1 MEKKTLKLTAV
12 AAGAVVLAGAAFAS
26 PSFAS
31 AKHTSVKAAA
41 SSSTGTTA
49 PTWGGASGDSTDR
62 KFKQG
67 PKANGA
73 FSTVA
78 ATITG
83 VPATVTDLEV
93 AEHSALF
100 LAYEYTGTAPTTQP
114 TTGGHPAHFK
124 ATALANG
131 TVTGTLEFRSP
142 KTAGTYNVAVYNS
155 TTSTT
160 PVLVTIVV
168 DAAGKATAT
177 SSAALTA
184 AYDATIKAPAFGGPA
199 GGPAGGPGFGPKDG
213 KGPKG
218 GHGRG
223 EGHGPRGERG
233 DNDGDHG
240 NGGSGWTAPTTGTT
254 PAPTTT
260 TAPTV

>member
-31 AKHTSVKAAA
+31 AKHTSFKAAA
-41 SSSTGTTA
+41 SSSTGTTGA
-49 PTWGGASGDSTDR
+49 TPTWGGASGDATDG

-67 PKANGA
+67 PKAKGA
-73 FSTVA
+73 QSSIA
-78 ATITG
+78 ATISG

-100 LAYEYTGTAPTTQP
+100 IAYEYTGTAPTTQP
-114 TTGGHPAHFK
+114 TTGGHPARFE

-131 TVTGTLEFRSP
+131 TVTGTLGFMSP
-142 KTAGTYNVAVYNS
+142 KTAGTYMVAVYNS
-155 TTSTT
+155 KTDAS

-177 SSAALTA
+177 ASAALTS

-199 GGPAGGPGFGPKDG
+199 GGPGFGPKDG
-213 KGPKG
+213 KGPRG
-218 GHGRG
+218 GH
-223 EGHGPRGERG
+223 GHGPRG
-233 DNDGDHG
+233 DKDGDK
-240 NGGSGWTAPTTGTT
+240 GGSGWTAPTTGTT

>member
-1 MEKKTLKLTAV
+1 MKKKTLKLTAV
-12 AAGAVVLAGAAFAS
+12 AAGAVVLAGTAFAA

-31 AKHTSVKAAA
+31 AKHSSFKAAA
-41 SSSTGTTA
+41 SSSTGTTGTA
-49 PTWGGASGDSTDR
+49 PTWGGASGDAIDG
-62 KFKQG
+62 KFKGG
-67 PKANGA
+67 PKADRLD
-73 FSTVA
+73 STIA

-83 VPATVTDLEV
+83 VPTNVTDLEV

-100 LAYEYTGTAPTTQP
+100 FGYEYTGTAPTTQP
-114 TTGGHPAHFK
+114 TTGGHPVRFE
-124 ATALANG
+124 ATALTAG

-155 TTSTT
+155 KTDAT

-184 AYDATIKAPAFGGPA
+184 AYDATLKAPAFGGPQ
-199 GGPAGGPGFGPKDG
+199 GHGPKDG

-218 GHGRG
+218 GR
-223 EGHGPRGERG
+223 GHGPHG
-233 DNDGDHG
+233 DRDGDD
-240 NGGSGWTAPTTGTT
+240 SGAGWAPSTST
-254 PAPTTT
+254 PAPNTT

>member
-1 MEKKTLKLTAV
+1 MKKKTLKLTAV

-31 AKHTSVKAAA
+31 AKHSSVKAAA
-41 SSSTGTTA
+41 SSSAGTTGTTGTA
-49 PTWGGASGDSTDR
+49 PTWGGASGDAQDGH
-62 KFKQG
+62 KGG
-67 PKANGA
+67 PKRDGLE
-73 FSTVA
+73 STIA
-78 ATITG
+78 ATISG

-100 LAYEYTGTAPTTQP
+100 IAYEYTGTAPTTQP
-114 TTGGHPAHFK
+114 TTGGHPARFE

-131 TVTGTLEFRSP
+131 TVTGTLGFMSP
-142 KTAGTYNVAVYNS
+142 KTAGTYKVAVYNS
-155 TTSTT
+155 KTDAS

-177 SSAALTA
+177 ASAALTS

-199 GGPAGGPGFGPKDG
+199 GGPGFGPKDG
-213 KGPKG
+213 KGPRG
-218 GHGRG
+218 GH
-223 EGHGPRGERG
+223 GHGPRG
-233 DNDGDHG
+233 DKDGA
-240 NGGSGWTAPTTGTT
+240 GWAPSTNA